1 MDAVARALAAPQLA
15 GKTVPLEPR
24 AARREEIL
32 LVHTERHFDEIME
45 TRDQEQT
52 YIDSDTV
59 TSPESAD
66 TALLAVGGVLVA
78 VDAVLNAEVS
88 NAFALVRPPG
98 HHAKPD
104 RGMGFCLFNNVA
116 IGALHAIRNRGLKR
130 VLIVDFDLH
139 HGNGTQKAF
148 YTSPEVLY
156 ISTHQW
162 PHYPG
167 TGALEEIGRDSG
179 EGFTLNAPMPA
190 GLGDA
195 EYVAVFKEIIAPVSR
210 EFAPDLVL
218 VSAGFDAY
226 YQDPLGSMALTE
238 RGYGALTREILSI
251 ADASCG
257 GKAVFALEGGYYLP
271 GIEKSVLSV
280 LEVMTGVS
288 SSTEIFEPER
298 GGKSMQRAIPQIE
311 ALRKTHQSFWKSLS
325 R

>member
-1 MDAVARALAAPQLA
+1 MDAAARAIEAPSIA
-15 GKTVPLEPR
+15 ERTVRLDPR
-24 AARREEIL
+24 AATKEEIL

-45 TRDQEQT
+45 TRGQEQT

-66 TALLAVGGVLVA
+66 TALLAVGSVLVA
-78 VDAVLNAEVS
+78 VDAVLDGKLT

-104 RGMGFCLFNNVA
+104 KAMGFCLFNNVA
-116 IGALHAIRNRGLKR
+116 IGAGHALRNRNLRR

-148 YTSPEVLY
+148 YTSPEALY

-167 TGALEEIGRDSG
+167 TGALDEVGRDSG

-190 GLGDA
+190 GFGDA
-195 EYVAVFKEIIAPVSR
+195 EYVSLFREIIVPVGR
-210 EFAPDLVL
+210 EFAPELVV

-226 YQDPLGSMALTE
+226 YQDPLGSMGLTE
-238 RGYGALTREILSI
+238 RGFATITREILSI
-251 ADASCG
+251 AEASCG
-257 GKAVFALEGGYYLP
+257 GRAVFALEGGYHLP
-271 GIEKSVLSV
+271 GVEKSIVSV
-280 LEVMTGVS
+280 LEVMTAS
-288 SSTEIFEPER
+288 SSVEDDFEPAT
-298 GGKSMQRAIPQIE
+298 RAKQDSRVKPLID
-311 ALRKTHQSFWKSLS
+311 ALRQAHQGFWKSLA